1 MENQTTFDM
10 NLAIRRWREKLAQS
24 PTVSRESL
32 DELESHLRESAIT
45 LERCGLSAEEAYMIA
60 TRRMGPGGAL
70 EMEFEKMTP
79 RPGSMALGLH
89 YFGAALIVLV
99 LLGIFMTIYPLTSRG
114 LDAAV
119 PQPLPPGT
127 LQTR

>member
-1 MENQTTFDM
+1 MENQTSFDM

-32 DELESHLRESAIT
+32 DELESHLRDSAMM
-45 LERCGLSAEEAYMIA
+45 LERSGLSAEEAYMIA
-60 TRRMGPGGAL
+60 ARRMGPGGAL

-79 RPGSMALGLH
+79 PPKSMVLGRH
-89 YFGAALIVLV
+89 YFGVALILLV
-99 LLGIFMTIYPLTSRG
+99 LLAIFMTIYPLTPRG
-114 LDAAV
+114 LDADA
-119 PQPLPPGT
+119 PQAPPPGT